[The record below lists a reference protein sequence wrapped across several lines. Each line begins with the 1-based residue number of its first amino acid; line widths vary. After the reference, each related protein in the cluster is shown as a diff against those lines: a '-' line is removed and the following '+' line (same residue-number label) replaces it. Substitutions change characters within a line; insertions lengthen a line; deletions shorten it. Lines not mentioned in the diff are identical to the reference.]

1 MSIFDKPIKIT
12 PEFLEAHGCASM
24 HMGCGRYMNNVP
36 DYEYISWHMSLMEFN
51 KDYSPFGTDYLHRR
65 IRVNYQFLPEH
76 ESCICLVVAEEWKS
90 NFPECDPYIVA
101 GDIPNIS
108 TVPLALEAVDNIL
121 DLEMIAEKMNDC
133 EWSYLFTDKIHPYE
147 K

>member
-1 MSIFDKPIKIT
+1 MSIFDEPIKIT
-12 PEFLEAHGCASM
+12 PEFFEAHGCTSM
-24 HMGCGRYMNNVP
+24 HMGRGRYMNNMP
-36 DYEYISWHMSLMEFN
+36 NYEYISWHMSLMEFT
-51 KDYSPFGTDYLHRR
+51 KEYSPLNTDYLHRR

-76 ESCICLVVAEEWKS
+76 KSCVCLVVAEEWKS

-101 GDIPNIS
+101 GDTPNIS

-133 EWSYLFTDKIHPYE
+133 EWSYLFTDKIHPY
-147 K
+147 KK